1 MATAELAVAMPSVLV
16 VLGLGLAAL
25 SAGVD
30 QVRCVDAARAVAR
43 LAARGEPPQRAVDAG
58 RHLAPRGAGI
68 RVTTRGGEVSV
79 VVVAP
84 PVAGLRLLGLE
95 VRPSADAVAVREDA
109 LADAGPWPG
118 ETP

>member
-16 VLGLGLAAL
+16 LLGLGLAAL

-43 LAARGEPPQRAVDAG
+43 LAARGEPPQRVVDAG
-58 RHLAPRGAGI
+58 RQLAPRGAGI

-79 VVVAP
+79 EVAAP
-84 PVAGLRLLGLE
+84 PVAGLRLLGFE
-95 VRPSADAVAVREDA
+95 VRPSANAVAAREDA
-109 LADAGPWPG
+109 LAEVDPRPA